1 MPFSSI
7 PTRRELVKEAA
18 RNPNNTEAKAK
29 LLESQTHAWT
39 YCPLS
44 QRPLSK
50 PIVSDCAGVL
60 YNKDA
65 IIGHL
70 LPSDDS
76 SPERK
81 TEHEDVLQGRV
92 KSIRDVVEVRFKEV
106 KDEVTKLVKAICP
119 ITSKELG
126 PTTKSVYLVPCGH
139 AYAELAV
146 REVPS
151 ETCLECN
158 EPFLPRDAITILPVV
173 EEDIQRMKERMVK
186 LTELGL
192 THSLKKAPGSKK
204 SKKRK
209 EHAELENGEG
219 NGDKAEKKQK
229 AADSSRSGTAT
240 PARAI
245 KNASTASLTAK
256 VLKEQEEINKR
267 RKLGMNDNLN
277 SLFSNG
283 TGGSKTS
290 GGDFMTRGYSLP
302 KKA

>member
-1 MPFSSI
+1 MLTSPRSI

-65 IIGHL
+65 IIEHL

-81 TEHEDVLQGRV
+81 AEHDDVLQGRV

-106 KDEVTKLVKAICP
+106 QDEVTKLDKAICP

-151 ETCLECN
+151 ETCMECN
-158 EPFLPRDAITILPVV
+158 EPFSPRDIITILPVV
-173 EEDIQRMKERMVK
+173 EEDIQRMKERVAK
-186 LTELGL
+186 LAELGL
-192 THSLKKAPGSKK
+192 THSLKKVPGSKK

-209 EHAELENGEG
+209 EHAEGENGEA
-219 NGDKAEKKQK
+219 NGEKKQK
-229 AADSSRSGTAT
+229 SADESRSGTAT
-240 PARAI
+240 PAGGI

-256 VLKEQEEINKR
+256 VLREQEEKNKR
-267 RKLGMNDNLN
+267 RKLDMNDNLS
-277 SLFSNG
+277 SLFTKSADG
-283 TGGSKTS
+283 LKPR

-302 KKA
+302 KKT